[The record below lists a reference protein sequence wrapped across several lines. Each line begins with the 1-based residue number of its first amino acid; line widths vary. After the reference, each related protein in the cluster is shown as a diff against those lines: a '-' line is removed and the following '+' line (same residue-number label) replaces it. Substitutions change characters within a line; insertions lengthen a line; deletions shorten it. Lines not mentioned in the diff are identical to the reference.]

1 MPRYRVDGAL
11 TNLPEETTFVDIIG
25 KSTSGG
31 FGFGDYNEADG
42 TFFVNI
48 DNAQSDDNCWLTI
61 TAEYSVFGEPIQTLA
76 IKTVGPYLISDVG
89 VVVP

>member
-1 MPRYRVDGAL
+1 MPRYRIDGAL
-11 TNLPEETTFVDIIG
+11 TNLPEETAFVDIIG
-25 KSTSGG
+25 RSTYGG
-31 FGFGDYNEADG
+31 SVFGEYNEADG

-61 TAEYSVFGEPIQTLA
+61 SVFGEPIRMLA
-76 IKTVGPYLISDVG
+76 LKTVGPYLISDVG